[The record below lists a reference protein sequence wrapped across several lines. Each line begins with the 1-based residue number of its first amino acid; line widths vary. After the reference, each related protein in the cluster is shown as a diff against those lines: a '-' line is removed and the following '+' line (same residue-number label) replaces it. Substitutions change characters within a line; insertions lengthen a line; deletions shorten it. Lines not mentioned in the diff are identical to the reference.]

1 MYWFD
6 DNIKSNPE
14 QIQAIQ
20 RILGR
25 TAYPSPYLVFGPP
38 GTGKTATIV
47 EAISQIWYCD
57 QSNNRILVCTPSNAA
72 ADEIT
77 KRLVRNV
84 PDKLI
89 YRMFSPSRDS

>member
-1 MYWFD
+1 M
-6 DNIKSNPE
+6 
-14 QIQAIQ
+14 QAVQ

-47 EAISQIWYCD
+47 EAISQIWQTD
-57 QSNNRILVCTPSNAA
+57 PSSNRILVCTPSNAA

-77 KRLVRNV
+77 KRLVRNI
-84 PDKLI
+84 PENLI